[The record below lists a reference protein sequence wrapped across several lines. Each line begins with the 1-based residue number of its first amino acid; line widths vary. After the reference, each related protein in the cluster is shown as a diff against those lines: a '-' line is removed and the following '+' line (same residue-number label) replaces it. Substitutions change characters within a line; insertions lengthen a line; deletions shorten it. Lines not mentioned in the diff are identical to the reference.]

1 MHTVILRSEYQRE
14 LAKQYI
20 DKAPADAV
28 MRLSK
33 PTRSLDQNSKMW
45 VLLSDISRA
54 KPLGRRHPPEGWKNL
69 FMYACGH
76 EIQFEQGLD
85 GRPFPVG
92 FRTSKMTSEQMS
104 DLIEYIYAFGSEHG
118 VTFTQ

>member
-28 MRLSK
+28 LRLSK
-33 PTRSLDQNSKMW
+33 PTRSLDQNAKMW

-54 KPLGRRHPPEGWKNL
+54 KPLGKCHPPETWKNL
-69 FMYACGH
+69 FMNACGYAV
-76 EIQFEQGLD
+76 QFENGLD
-85 GRPFPVG
+85 GLPFPVG
-92 FRTSKMTSEQMS
+92 FKTSKLTSEQMS
-104 DLIEYIYAFGSEHG
+104 ELIEYIYSFGAENG
-118 VTFTQ
+118 VMFTQ